1 MLKHSGMPLQL
12 NQTDCG
18 FTLMELMV
26 ALVLFSFVMVMLFS
40 SFNSFISTGQS
51 IAHGVDYN
59 ERARDA
65 FRRILD
71 DLTDMYVPESRI
83 ISVQSSIDDQDVDTF
98 QMAGSESSVGGTTF
112 STLEFACLSGLQMG
126 RIRPSGVVRVTYYV
140 RKNSRELF
148 DLCRAERPIGSDR
161 DTDPCLDPVLVE
173 NITGFT
179 IDFVDAKLN
188 EHQDWDADKDT
199 DSDGVSLPCVLNIGL
214 TLKSENKEK
223 IYETSVVLPVQG
235 QAGG

>member
-1 MLKHSGMPLQL
+1 MLKHSGLPLQA
-12 NQTDCG
+12 NRTDGG

-26 ALVLFSFVMVMLFS
+26 ALVIFSFVMVMLFS
-40 SFNSFISTGQS
+40 SFDAFISTGKS

-71 DLTDMYVPESRI
+71 DLTEIYVPESRI
-83 ISVQSSIDDQDVDTF
+83 TSVQNSINGQDVDTF
-98 QMAGSESSVGGTTF
+98 QMTGSESSIGGQTF
-112 STLEFACLSGLQMG
+112 STLEFASLSGLQIG
-126 RIRPSGVVRVTYYV
+126 RSRPSGVVRVTYYV
-140 RKNSRELF
+140 RKNNRELF

-161 DTDPCLDPVLVE
+161 ETEPCSDPVLVE

-179 IDFVDAKLN
+179 IDFVDAKRN
-188 EHQDWDADKDT
+188 EHQEWDADT
-199 DSDGVSLPCVLNIGL
+199 DSDGASVPCALNIGL

-223 IYETSVVLPVQG
+223 AFETAVVLPVQRQSDG
-235 QAGG
+235 